1 MVLLRRITTLAAIV
15 AVAACGQMFGLGSNS
30 KAGKLYQLEYDDRA
44 TESIGGA
51 GLFVDEP
58 VMAAGLNSDSIIVEL
73 ADSEI
78 TRLEGVRWAGRV
90 GSLVRAYLV
99 DSLRAEVGLNAYGL
113 GTLDVKVTCRLIIDI
128 SSFELDATA
137 DPDMANIMLRLGLVR
152 MSNGELVSEESFA
165 KRVSTTGM
173 GSSFVVRAFNE
184 AMADVASDVG
194 RWLKPV
200 MSDCK

>member
-1 MVLLRRITTLAAIV
+1 MILLKRITTVIAIICV
-15 AVAACGQMFGLGSNS
+15 TACGQMLGIGANTKSE
-30 KAGKLYQLEYDDRA
+30 KLYQLEYDDRS
-44 TESIGGA
+44 TESIGGT

-78 TRLEGVRWAGRV
+78 TKLEGVRWAGRV

-99 DSLRAEVGLNAYGL
+99 DSLRAETGLNAYGL
-113 GTLDVKVTCRLIIDI
+113 GTLDVKVSCRLIIDI

-137 DPDMANIMLRLGLVR
+137 DPDAATIMLRLGLVR
-152 MSNGELVSEESFA
+152 MSNGELVGEESFA
-165 KRVSTTGM
+165 KRVPTTNM
-173 GSSFVVRAFNE
+173 GSRFVVRAFGE
-184 AMADVASDVG
+184 AMASVASDAG